1 MTHTLNNSMAAFL
14 DLPYTESMTYCSLY
28 GERDPESLEGND
40 IGFSTAAIYRTYD
53 DYACDAERAFIE
65 YFMRDVYE
73 YYGYEFHYY
82 QGQPVDKIQVLAWVR
97 NFEKIDKFMRD
108 SLPRVLVKQAASQL
122 AEQQKTD
129 KSISP
134 EMVPEAEE
142 KLTQAMVDWYM
153 QSIEENRLNVA
164 QILMDGLRFVNK
176 NGQPLH
182 MMKKLEL
189 NPALLE
195 QPLYR

>member
-1 MTHTLNNSMAAFL
+1 
-14 DLPYTESMTYCSLY
+14 MTYCSLF

-40 IGFSTAAIYRTYD
+40 IGFSTAAVYRTYD

-73 YYGYEFHYY
+73 YYGYDFHYY

-164 QILMDGLRFVNK
+164 QILMDGLHFVNK

-189 NPALLE
+189 DPALLE